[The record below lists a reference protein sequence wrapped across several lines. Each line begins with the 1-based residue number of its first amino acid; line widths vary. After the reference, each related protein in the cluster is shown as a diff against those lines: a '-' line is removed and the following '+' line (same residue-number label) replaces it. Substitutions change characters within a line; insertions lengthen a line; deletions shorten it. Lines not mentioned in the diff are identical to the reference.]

1 MVCRDLK
8 TTRSKKSVGL
18 GVAWSEQL
26 GRVGH
31 HLEKPSQKELEVRL
45 VGCGFAQNGHKT

>member
-8 TTRSKKSVGL
+8 TTRSKKSVAL
-18 GVAWSEQL
+18 GVAWSKQL

-31 HLEKPSQKELEVRL
+31 HLEKPSQKELEVGL
-45 VGCGFAQNGHKT
+45 LGCGFAQRGHKT